1 MEKPTR
7 SLTSTEPSN
16 NYNFDN
22 SHNTYKDTTLVKI
35 LHCNDDDSTAAAAAA
50 AAEIN
55 KPTELEEVVIKLCR
69 GCCLGLRVAA
79 GAIVYNG
86 KKKKIKKSENVS
98 SECMKHALTYS
109 FLYNKS

>member
-1 MEKPTR
+1 MGKPTR

-35 LHCNDDDSTAAAAAA
+35 LHCNDDNSTAAAAADA
-50 AAEIN
+50 AADADAEIN

-86 KKKKIKKSENVS
+86 KKKKKK
-98 SECMKHALTYS
+98 KI
-109 FLYNKS
+109 